1 MDLCFGGKRVVCFVL
16 YFSCLSEP
24 GKKFKPGNAVRFDRV
39 CVAPPGDH
47 IVKTHLS
54 ADRCTG
60 AQVHSSRSH
69 LVHFL
74 LGISATL
81 ICGGCKY
88 PGFFFPT
95 GTKHKRYEQATWFFS

>member
-60 AQVHSSRSH
+60 AQFPLPPGPLSPGHFSH
-69 LVHFL
+69 FDLRWL
-74 LGISATL
+74 
-81 ICGGCKY
+81 
-88 PGFFFPT
+88 
-95 GTKHKRYEQATWFFS
+95 